1 MMLDMLVLA
10 SGWVHRIVWRS
21 RVRFCTR
28 YLVMVAIFASNS
40 FQLNDELIK
49 MLFVDKNEL

>member
-1 MMLDMLVLA
+1 ME
-10 SGWVHRIVWRS
+10 S
-21 RVRFCTR
+21 
-28 YLVMVAIFASNS
+28 YVAIFASNS